1 VHKPL
6 FANWLGIRADSLV
19 LAVRPC
25 IRGIR
30 MHVTCILTSRY
41 YYMQYYVQYV
51 LSRSCT
57 HTITYIQHPCP

>member
-1 VHKPL
+1 MHKPL

-30 MHVTCILTSRY
+30 MHITCILTSRY
-41 YYMQYYVQYV
+41 YYMQYYVQYRY
-51 LSRSCT
+51 LDPAPT
-57 HTITYIQHPCP
+57 